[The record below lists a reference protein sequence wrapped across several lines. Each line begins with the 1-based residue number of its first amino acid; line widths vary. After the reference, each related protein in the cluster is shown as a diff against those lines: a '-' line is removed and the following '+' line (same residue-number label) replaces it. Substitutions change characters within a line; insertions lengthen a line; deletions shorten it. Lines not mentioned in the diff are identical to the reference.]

1 LDLNW
6 NLNLVSQFDIQR
18 EALLCIYN
26 VVAASPNYLQTLIE
40 V

>member
-1 LDLNW
+1 VL
-6 NLNLVSQFDIQR
+6 QFDIQR